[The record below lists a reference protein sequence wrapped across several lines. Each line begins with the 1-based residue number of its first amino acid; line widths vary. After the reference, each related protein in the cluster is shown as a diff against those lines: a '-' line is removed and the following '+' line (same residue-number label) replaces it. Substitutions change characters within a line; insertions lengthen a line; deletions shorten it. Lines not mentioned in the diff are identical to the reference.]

1 VPTMRRLLVALLLSA
16 LPVYAFAA
24 EPPTSRTP
32 T

>member
-1 VPTMRRLLVALLLSA
+1 VKLTAIVVLLAGVPVLALG
-16 LPVYAFAA
+16 A

>member
-1 VPTMRRLLVALLLSA
+1 MIRLLVALLWCA
-16 LPVYAFAA
+16 LPVYALAA